1 MASALNTGPSCPRE
15 IVWLVSAREENEM
28 MVPSADCSKKNW
40 TARYGSWKRAVIAR
54 MIRNFRR

>member
-1 MASALNTGPSCPRE
+1 
-15 IVWLVSAREENEM
+15 VSAREENEM